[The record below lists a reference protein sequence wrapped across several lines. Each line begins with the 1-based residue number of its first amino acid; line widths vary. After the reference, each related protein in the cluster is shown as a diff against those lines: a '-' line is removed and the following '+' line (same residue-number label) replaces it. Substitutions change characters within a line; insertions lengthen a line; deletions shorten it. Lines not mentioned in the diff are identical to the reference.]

1 MVGKT
6 LAEKI
11 MGIHTE
17 EGEASAGDIVVA
29 KVDLLM
35 VNEALTRII
44 PILEDMGV
52 EKVWDPDHI
61 LVVNDHW
68 APASDAKSAEMHVK
82 SRRFVKDHGIS
93 HFCDVNCGIAHQVL
107 PELGL
112 VKPGDFIVGS
122 DSHTTTYGALNAFST
137 GLASTD
143 CALIAAT
150 GENWFRV
157 PHSIRIDVQ
166 GEIPDMVMSKDLIL
180 KIISELGSDG
190 ANYQS
195 IEIHGPVIDSM
206 SVGSRMTMCNMG
218 AEAGAK
224 CTLMTVNESVREWM
238 STRAPDAKWSPV
250 EPDPDAEYADQITI
264 DLGKDPLEPIVA
276 TPHSPNNGKPVS
288 EVEGT
293 SIDQAFIGSCT
304 NGRLEDLAVAARMVD
319 GKKVHPDIRFII
331 TPASMEVYLEA
342 VKTGVVETLVKAG
355 GVVTNSTCG
364 ACIGGSLGVL
374 GPGEVCVSSINR
386 NFRGR
391 MGHPD
396 SLVYLASPATVAAS
410 ALRGVISDPRSV

>member
-1 MVGKT
+1 MVSKT

-11 MGIHTE
+11 LGNHTE
-17 EGEASAGDIVVA
+17 GGNASAGDIVVA
-29 KVDLLM
+29 KVDFLM

-52 EKVWDPDHI
+52 EKVWDPDRI

-68 APASDAKSAEMHVK
+68 APASDTKSAEMHIK
-82 SRRFVKDHGIS
+82 SRRFVKDHGIT

-112 VKPGDFIVGS
+112 VKPGDLIVGS
-122 DSHTTTYGALNAFST
+122 DSHTTTYGAFNSFST

-166 GEIPDMVMSKDLIL
+166 GKIPNMVMSKDLIL
-180 KIISELGSDG
+180 RIIGDLGSDG

-206 SVGSRMTMCNMG
+206 SVESRMTMCNMG
-218 AEAGAK
+218 VESGAK
-224 CTLMTVNESVREWM
+224 CTLMTVNEPVRKWM
-238 STRAPDAKWSPV
+238 KTHVPDTKWSPV
-250 EPDPDAEYADQITI
+250 EPGPDAEYVDRITI
-264 DLGKDPLEPIVA
+264 DLEKNPLEPIVA
-276 TPHSPNNGKPVS
+276 TPHSPNNGRPVS

-293 SIDQAFIGSCT
+293 RIDQAFIGSCT
-304 NGRLEDLAVAARMVD
+304 NGRLEDLVAAARIVS
-319 GKKVHPDIRFII
+319 GKKIHPDTRFII
-331 TPASMEVYLEA
+331 TPASTEVYMEA

-364 ACIGGSLGVL
+364 ACIGGGLGVL
-374 GPGEVCVSSINR
+374 GPGEVCVSSTNR

-410 ALRGVISDPRSV
+410 ALHGMISDPRSV